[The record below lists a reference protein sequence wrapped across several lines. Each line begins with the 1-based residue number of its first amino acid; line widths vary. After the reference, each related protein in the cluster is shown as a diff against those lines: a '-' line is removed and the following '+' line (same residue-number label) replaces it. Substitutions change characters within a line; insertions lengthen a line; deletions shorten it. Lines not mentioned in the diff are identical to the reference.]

1 MNRIQKAAFFNLL
14 VVILSLLCF
23 FTLVPFV
30 GWEKAHAGLALLAV
44 LSLYVIFEALYN
56 EIKKKQKGIIYDER
70 DEIILQ
76 KANYSGFAAG
86 YFYLGFVC
94 LIPSWIYRSRGD
106 VLIPVSILLFIFIWG
121 FVVSNLVRAVSILV
135 LYGREPKEIA
145 DAEK

>member
-1 MNRIQKAAFFNLL
+1 MNRLQKAAFFNLL

-44 LSLYVIFEALYN
+44 LSLYIIFEPIYN
-56 EIKKKQKGIIYDER
+56 EIKKKQKGITYDER

-76 KANYSGFAAG
+76 KAGFNGFAAVFG
-86 YFYLGFVC
+86 YLVFVC
-94 LIPSWIYRSRGD
+94 LIPYWIYRSRGEEL
-106 VLIPVSILLFIFIWG
+106 VPVYILLFIFLWG
-121 FVVSNLVRAVSILV
+121 IIVLNLVRAVSILV
-135 LYGREPKEIA
+135 LYSREPKETA